1 MLVTYHRAGR
11 LSLFPALA
19 AVAAA
24 VVLAGI
30 AAVVLA
36 FIGAVAL
43 VIVGGTACA
52 LWLFRSVGRIGRADR
67 RVPAHDHDTIEGVVV
82 DSTDVSDQ
90 LLRLDSD
97 KG

>member
-1 MLVTYHRAGR
+1 MLVTYYRAGR
-11 LSLFPALA
+11 LSLFRALA
-19 AVAAA
+19 AIAAA

-30 AAVVLA
+30 ATVV
-36 FIGAVAL
+36 L

-52 LWLFRSVGRIGRADR
+52 LWLLRSIGRIGRASR
-67 RVPAHDHDTIEGVVV
+67 RVPTHAHDTIEGVVI

>member
-24 VVLAGI
+24 VMLAGI
-30 AAVVLA
+30 A
-36 FIGAVAL
+36 AVAL

-52 LWLFRSVGRIGRADR
+52 LWLVRSVGRIGRPDR
-67 RVPAHDHDTIEGVVV
+67 RVLAHDHDTIEGVVV